1 MASNAIRSLPNSR
14 IYVNLLSI
22 PQPRFTE
29 GIGYEPSSFDLA
41 ALSGARTPPEGA
53 RTPPELPIVEAMKRL
68 VACMR
73 FGWQVESV
81 LM

>member
-1 MASNAIRSLPNSR
+1 MASNAIRSLPESR

-41 ALSGARTPPEGA
+41 ALSGARTPPE
-53 RTPPELPIVEAMKRL
+53 LPIVEAMKRL
-68 VACMR
+68 VACIR